1 MLHISN
7 ISATKT
13 TYPTMQTKNIFMSC
27 FRSTRNTATDQTSCK
42 QIQNKSKYQVPVY
55 SVSPR
60 EMKDKVL
67 YAADMASDAAFLS
80 ALALDEAI
88 NAELYYLSNKD
99 DYTPNSC
106 CKNGIC
112 RGRLLLDE
120 TIQAAQDAYRI
131 FPDHTEINLA
141 ASITASADA
150 IKISKEAL
158 SHIHFGVESIRKA
171 VNSVNTAE
179 IALLEASKF
188 LHQKASGFTQ
198 TVARG
203 RNPF

>member
-1 MLHISN
+1 
-7 ISATKT
+7 
-13 TYPTMQTKNIFMSC
+13 
-27 FRSTRNTATDQTSCK
+27 
-42 QIQNKSKYQVPVY
+42 
-55 SVSPR
+55 
-60 EMKDKVL
+60 MKDKVL

-88 NAELYYLSNKD
+88 NAELSYLSNKD
-99 DYTPNSC
+99 DYTPNSS
-106 CKNGIC
+106 CKNEIC

-131 FPDHTEINLA
+131 FPDHTEINLL

-150 IKISKEAL
+150 IKISKQAL
-158 SHIHFGVESIRKA
+158 SHIHFDVESIQKA
-171 VNSVNTAE
+171 INSVNTAE

-188 LHQKASGFTQ
+188 SGFTQ